1 MSHPHICHMS
11 EIQFKKSP
19 QKVSRTSCPTRD
31 TFPFCTF
38 LNMTPDVFFS
48 REAILTHTCHFP
60 PSLTLAI
67 LPIHI
72 TGCIFFRFFF
82 FREEFSLTHTP
93 FPPHVTLPIL
103 PICHPDS
110 FSSLLTAQNIWHAHP
125 DDATRQVRPSPIISQ
140 MSHPILSHMS
150 HPNFPTCHTPMFSC
164 ISHRHHFST
173 HHSRQQRRR
182 RREWRRRSWRW
193 RGAALPRLPHRQRPR
208 RRQRVRAP
216 RSGARCILF
225 LHPDT
230 HFSHMS
236 HTPFPHISELN
247 SFSGYRAP
255 YISETARVL
264 VERGP
269 GWLRGLRDSD
279 TLDEAS
285 CSNHLS
291 HGFPSPPPPLC
302 RPRPWY
308 LIEQCQFSE
317 HFSVCLIL
325 FLFCFYYLLFSPV
338 SLSCPCLTRLDAFQ
352 MYEHTPAVP
361 PPANLQKNAGAQR
374 AVRAQGRGP

>member
-291 HGFPSPPPPLC
+291 HGFPSPPPPPLSTPTLVPH
-302 RPRPWY
+302 RAMPIFGA
-308 LIEQCQFSE
+308 LFSLPYP
-317 HFSVCLIL
+317 FSLL
-325 FLFCFYYLLFSPV
+325 FLLSFIFSGFSFLPV
-338 SLSCPCLTRLDAFQ
+338 S
-352 MYEHTPAVP
+352 HTPRCFSNV
-361 PPANLQKNAGAQR
+361 
-374 AVRAQGRGP
+374 